1 MFTGAELKVWWPN
14 YHTLFWAS
22 WFSGLI
28 VRGLWEDPLLT
39 QARISFNMTRKVE
52 GDSGQGRILSWLY
65 HWQSSKIHLWFVT
78 GCFSD
83 SLKTVETKLQYE
95 YRTWAILLEEQ
106 FAGNSILSRTDG
118 LMINPG
124 LKSFEQDIVSPVS
137 STMPGPHVN
146 E

>member
-1 MFTGAELKVWWPN
+1 M
-14 YHTLFWAS
+14 
-22 WFSGLI
+22 
-28 VRGLWEDPLLT
+28 
-39 QARISFNMTRKVE
+39 
-52 GDSGQGRILSWLY
+52 
-65 HWQSSKIHLWFVT
+65 
-78 GCFSD
+78 
-83 SLKTVETKLQYE
+83 ETKLQYE